1 MEMRRDKET
10 HGCSCGHCHEQD
22 TGLNGILAG
31 AGLFLLTVIPNA
43 LPQIF
48 VLPVLVAA
56 YFILGGKVLLTA
68 VQNIRH
74 GAVFDENFLMSLAT
88 LGAFGIGEYPEAVGV
103 MLFYRIGEYF
113 EGRAVEKSR
122 RRIMEVVDMRPES
135 VNRIVNGEVE
145 KIEAVKAV
153 VGDILLI
160 RAGDR
165 IPLDGIIAEG
175 ESQLD
180 TSSLTGESLPIA
192 VQPGSVILSGS
203 INLSGV
209 LHMQVK
215 KVLAESMV
223 SRILASV
230 EDAVENKPRIA
241 RFITRFA
248 RVYTPIVVGTAVLVA
263 VIPSLI
269 TGNWNYWVYTALT
282 FLVISCPCALVLS
295 VPLAFFSGIGAGS
308 KDGIMFKGG
317 AALEALLKVR
327 VVIMDKTGTLTKGKF
342 TVQNIVTA
350 AAGADKNEVLML
362 AAACERVSTHPIGK
376 AIVAAASEKKQMF
389 FELKE
394 LSETAGRGIRARMGK
409 EEILCGNRAFI
420 KEHGVVLPEF
430 ASSGTEVFVA
440 KAGCYMGAI
449 FLGDIVKADA
459 VSTVKQLH
467 QLGLRTM
474 IFTGDTIAVAEEIGK
489 KLGIDEVRA
498 QLLPQDKLA
507 ELQKVREKYGSV
519 FFVGDGINDAPVLA
533 GADVGGAMGSGA
545 DAAIEAADVVFMTS
559 RVSAVNQAFLLAK
572 QTACIAR
579 QNVVGALT
587 VKAAIILLG
596 FAGYA
601 SMWMAVFADSGVA
614 ALCVVNAMRLL
625 YKKKNHQGLGVM
637 GVITPKV

>member
-1 MEMRRDKET
+1 MEKKKDKET
-10 HGCSCGHCHEQD
+10 NSCSCGHCHEQD
-22 TGLNGILAG
+22 MSLRGILAG
-31 AGLFLLTVIPNA
+31 AGLLLLTVIPDA
-43 LPQIF
+43 LPQIA

-56 YFILGGKVLLTA
+56 YLILGGGVLMTA

-88 LGAFGIGEYPEAVGV
+88 IGAFCIGEYPEAVGV

-113 EGRAVEKSR
+113 EARAVEKSR
-122 RRIMEVVDMRPES
+122 SRIMEVIDMRPES
-135 VNRIVNGEVE
+135 VNRIVNDKVE
-145 KIEAVKAV
+145 MIEAAKAV
-153 VGDILLI
+153 VGDILLV

-165 IPLDGIIAEG
+165 IPLDGVVAEG

-180 TSSLTGESLPIA
+180 TSSLTGEFLPVD
-192 VQPGSVILSGS
+192 VQPGSVLLSGS

-209 LHMQVK
+209 LRMRVE

-223 SRILASV
+223 SRIMASV
-230 EDAVENKPRIA
+230 EDAVENKPKIA

-248 RVYTPIVVGTAVLVA
+248 RVYTPFVVGMAVLVA

-269 TGNWNYWVYTALT
+269 TGNWSYWVYTALT

-308 KDGIMFKGG
+308 KAGILFKSG
-317 AALEALLKVR
+317 AALEALQKVR
-327 VVIMDKTGTLTKGKF
+327 TVVMDKTGTLTKGNF

-350 AAGADKNEVLML
+350 AADTDENEVLML
-362 AAACERVSTHPIGK
+362 AAACERASTHPIGK
-376 AIVAAASEKKQMF
+376 AIVAAALDKEQML
-389 FELKE
+389 LKLDE

-409 EEILCGNRAFI
+409 EEILCGNRAFL
-420 KEHGVVLPEF
+420 KEHGIVPHEF

-440 KAGCYMGAI
+440 KDGCYMGAI
-449 FLGDIVKADA
+449 FLGDIVKPDA
-459 VSTVKQLH
+459 VSAVKQLH

-474 IFTGDTIAVAEEIGK
+474 IFTGDTVAVAEEIGK

-507 ELQKVREKYGSV
+507 ELQKVREKYGRV

-545 DAAIEAADVVFMTS
+545 DAAIEAADIVFMTS
-559 RVSAVNQAFLLAK
+559 QVSAVRQAFLLAK

-579 QNVVGALT
+579 QNVIGALT
-587 VKAAIILLG
+587 VKAAIMLLG
-596 FAGYA
+596 LAGYA

-625 YKKKNHQGLGVM
+625 YKKQDHQGLGVM